1 LSKKLSREE
10 ARFRWFMNN
19 VYEVANV
26 LRGFEYVFYKFRK
39 PTDHV
44 SIDLDII
51 ISSKDIYKALRLLRE
66 KGFRIIVN
74 VPYIITLA
82 RKGFIADLYMQP
94 SFT

>member
-1 LSKKLSREE
+1 
-10 ARFRWFMNN
+10 M
-19 VYEVANV
+19 
-26 LRGFEYVFYKFRK
+26 
-39 PTDHV
+39 DHV

-51 ISSKDIYKALRLLRE
+51 ISSKDIYKALRLLCE

-82 RKGFIADLYMQP
+82 IKGFIADLYMQP